1 MYLPLLQSHSLNSK
15 DKHLLRVF
23 SLILTLVIVV
33 AGTRPSRAQQPAADR
48 THNALSA
55 SETAAGWTLLFDGRT
70 LSGWTRLGEAD
81 WRVEDGTMT
90 ATTGT
95 GFLVTPKPYENFE
108 LKVDFWASETVN
120 SGVFVRCGEGNPGP
134 RTCYEVQIA
143 GETTGTLVNVQPLPS
158 GMPNAIG
165 KWNTYEI
172 RAEGDHVSVKINGT
186 TTADVRDQRLT
197 SGPIALQEGGLAAFG
212 LVRFRNVKVR
222 PL

>member
-1 MYLPLLQSHSLNSK
+1 M
-15 DKHLLRVF
+15 LRVF
-23 SLILTLVIVV
+23 SLILTLVIV
-33 AGTRPSRAQQPAADR
+33 GGESRPSQAQQPPADG
-48 THNALSA
+48 TPNALSA
-55 SETAAGWTLLFDGRT
+55 GEAAAGWTLLFDGRT
-70 LSGWTRLGEAD
+70 LSGWTQLGEAD

-90 ATTGT
+90 ATKGT

-158 GMPNAIG
+158 GLPNAIG

-172 RAEGDHVSVKINGT
+172 RAEGDHVTVKINGT

>member
-1 MYLPLLQSHSLNSK
+1 M
-15 DKHLLRVF
+15 LRVS

-33 AGTRPSRAQQPAADR
+33 AGTCPSHAQQPPADG

-55 SETAAGWTLLFDGRT
+55 SEAAAGWTLLFDGRT
-70 LSGWTRLGEAD
+70 LSGWTQVGDAD

-90 ATTGT
+90 ATKGT
-95 GFLVTPKPYENFE
+95 GFLVTPRPYENFE
-108 LKVDFWASETVN
+108 LKVDFWASEAVN

-143 GETTGTLVNVQPLPS
+143 AEATGTLVNVQPLPS
-158 GMPNAIG
+158 DMPNAIG

-172 RAEGDHVSVKINGT
+172 SAEGDHVSVKINGT
-186 TTADVRDQRLT
+186 TTADVQDQRLA
-197 SGPIALQEGGLAAFG
+197 SGPIALQEGGRGEMG

>member
-1 MYLPLLQSHSLNSK
+1 
-15 DKHLLRVF
+15 
-23 SLILTLVIVV
+23 
-33 AGTRPSRAQQPAADR
+33 
-48 THNALSA
+48 
-55 SETAAGWTLLFDGRT
+55 
-70 LSGWTRLGEAD
+70 LSGWTQLGEAD

-90 ATTGT
+90 ATKGT

-108 LKVDFWASETVN
+108 LKVDFWADETVN

-134 RTCYEVQIA
+134 RTCYEVQIE

-172 RAEGDHVSVKINGT
+172 RAEGDRVSVKINGT
-186 TTADVRDQRLT
+186 TTADVQDPRLT
-197 SGPIALQEGGLAAFG
+197 SGSIALQEGGLSKFG

>member
-1 MYLPLLQSHSLNSK
+1 M
-15 DKHLLRVF
+15 LRIF
-23 SLILTLVIVV
+23 LLILTLVIVV
-33 AGTRPSRAQQPAADR
+33 AGTRPSHAQQPPADG

-55 SETAAGWTLLFDGRT
+55 SEAAAGWTLLFDGRT
-70 LSGWTRLGEAD
+70 LSGWTQLGDAD
-81 WRVEDGTMT
+81 WRVEDGAMT
-90 ATTGT
+90 ATMGT

-143 GETTGTLVNVQPLPS
+143 GEETGTLVNVQPLPS
-158 GMPNAIG
+158 DMPDAIG

-186 TTADVRDQRLT
+186 TTADVQDQRLA
-197 SGPIALQEGGLAAFG
+197 SGPIALQEGGRGEMG

>member
-1 MYLPLLQSHSLNSK
+1 M
-15 DKHLLRVF
+15 LRAS
-23 SLILTLVIVV
+23 SLILALVVV
-33 AGTRPSRAQQPAADR
+33 TGTHPLHARQTQADG
-48 THNALSA
+48 THNVLSA
-55 SETAAGWTLLFDGRT
+55 SEAAAGWILLFDGRT
-70 LSGWTRLGEAD
+70 LSGWTQLGESD
-81 WRVEDGTMT
+81 WRGEDGTMT
-90 ATTGT
+90 ASMGT
-95 GFLVTPKPYENFE
+95 GFLVTPRPYENFE
-108 LKVDFWASETVN
+108 FKADFWASETVN

-158 GMPNAIG
+158 GLPNAIG

-186 TTADVRDQRLT
+186 TTADVQDQRLA
-197 SGPIALQEGGLAAFG
+197 SGPIALQEGGRGEFG